1 MPTKQGRG
9 DNVGGVW
16 EIQPGATTWIAR
28 SIAVAAAHPLGVGD
42 AMYRLAATAS
52 EVDTVPFGSFRRTLI
67 EQIGG
72 YNESLLTNEDYEF
85 NTRIRQANGRVWLD
99 PSIRSVYF
107 ARSTFKELVRQYW
120 RYGYWKWRMLRHF
133 PDTVRWRQA
142 LPPLFVLSLV
152 CLLLF
157 RSFFHLHGGFCL
169 RNSFFIFPCFFLQE
183 FHAVNQTTEILPAAG
198 PAPGN
203 RCHARLLGQ
212 RVSLE
217 YAHLRQE
224 QIRMADHVRTTPLR
238 LRPNEH
244 RAILFAGDL
253 LMALASVFLA
263 LYTWSQYNQYSY
275 ELLYEQYIAQG
286 IGPRF
291 AQQLAEGQTI
301 FEPQFWFYLLPI
313 IWVLLLVELYEPHT
327 AASARKTIRGIAI
340 AAFIGLLAYSVVFII
355 QQESNLPRIGV
366 GAFLVYASGLTLL
379 WRMLFI
385 RMYKS
390 TGQRRRMIV
399 LGAGKAGQTLAEL
412 YNKLDT
418 RSFNIIGFV
427 DDDRHKVG
435 RDFYGVKV
443 LATSAQLLNLVDAYR
458 ISDLVVAINGE
469 IEGTTFQTILD
480 AQERGVDVTRMPLL
494 YEEMTSRVPVHHLE
508 SDWII
513 RSFVDGLH
521 VSGIYELSKRL
532 LDIIG
537 ALFGLVIF
545 VDFASLP
552 GAGDL
557 AGYRQ
562 ADLLFPGSSRQRR
575 DEIQDL

>member
-1 MPTKQGRG
+1 
-9 DNVGGVW
+9 
-16 EIQPGATTWIAR
+16 
-28 SIAVAAAHPLGVGD
+28 
-42 AMYRLAATAS
+42 
-52 EVDTVPFGSFRRTLI
+52 
-67 EQIGG
+67 
-72 YNESLLTNEDYEF
+72 
-85 NTRIRQANGRVWLD
+85 
-99 PSIRSVYF
+99 
-107 ARSTFKELVRQYW
+107 
-120 RYGYWKWRMLRHF
+120 
-133 PDTVRWRQA
+133 
-142 LPPLFVLSLV
+142 
-152 CLLLF
+152 
-157 RSFFHLHGGFCL
+157 
-169 RNSFFIFPCFFLQE
+169 
-183 FHAVNQTTEILPAAG
+183 
-198 PAPGN
+198 
-203 RCHARLLGQ
+203 
-212 RVSLE
+212 
-217 YAHLRQE
+217 
-224 QIRMADHVRTTPLR
+224 MADHVRTTPLR

-244 RAILFAGDL
+244 RTILFAGDL

-263 LYTWSQYNQYSY
+263 LYTWRQYNLYMYEVLYNQY
-275 ELLYEQYIAQG
+275 IDQG
-286 IGPRF
+286 VGPRL
-291 AQQLAEGQTI
+291 AQLYAEGQTI

-313 IWVLLLVELYEPHT
+313 VWVLLMVELYEPHT
-327 AASARKTIRGIAI
+327 AASARRTIRGIAI
-340 AAFIGLLAYSVVFII
+340 AAFIGLLAYSVAFII

-366 GAFLVYASGLTLL
+366 GAFLVYASGLTLT

-399 LGAGKAGQTLAEL
+399 LGAGNAGQTIAEL

-435 RDFYGVKV
+435 KDFYGVKV

-469 IEGTTFQTILD
+469 IDGTTFQSILD

-537 ALFGLVIF
+537 AFIGLLIFIILLPFLALAIWLDTGRPIFYSQDRLGKGGVRFKIYKFRSMLQDADMEGASFTTLENDPRVTRVGSFLRRTRLDELPQFWSVLTGEMSLVGPRAERPGLVAEYQKQIPF
-545 VDFASLP
+545 YRARLLVKP
-552 GAGDL
+552 GLTGWAQINYGYVSSVTETVVKLEYDL
-557 AGYRQ
+557 YYIKHRTLAMDVSIILRTIGTV
-562 ADLLFPGSSRQRR
+562 LRR
-575 DEIQDL
+575 TGR